1 MERSTSKK
9 VRAIL
14 AGGLVLGVGAAVV
27 LAAWNDSE
35 FATGTFAAGDFG
47 IQGSLDGTAFSE
59 HDGTAGNDPAA
70 LAFAVDA
77 DNLAPEQPV
86 YAAFAV
92 RLDPGSTNAASVSI
106 EASSAATIADHL
118 TYSLVT
124 TGADVGCDAA
134 VFAGGTA
141 LVSDAATT
149 TSSAP
154 AIFALPALA
163 TVVNLCFEVTAGTTL
178 PPGAATGSV
187 SWDLAAASTTTL
199 P

>member
-1 MERSTSKK
+1 MGRSKK

-14 AGGLVLGVGAAVV
+14 AGGLVLGVGAAIV

-47 IQGSLDGTAFSE
+47 VQGSLDGTVFSE
-59 HDGTAGNDPAA
+59 HDGTTGNDPAA

-77 DNLAPEQPV
+77 DKLAPEQPV

-92 RLDPGSTNAASVSI
+92 RLKPSSTNAASVSI
-106 EASSAATIADHL
+106 EASSAAIIANHL
-118 TYSLVT
+118 TYSLVS
-124 TGADVGCDAA
+124 TGNDFGCDATA
-134 VFAGGTA
+134 FAGGTA

-154 AIFALPALA
+154 AIFELPALA
-163 TVVNLCFEVTAGTTL
+163 TVVNLCFEVTAGSTL
-178 PPGAATGSV
+178 PPGAPSGSV
-187 SWDLAAASTTTL
+187 NWELAAASTTTL

>member
-1 MERSTSKK
+1 MERSRSKK
-9 VRAIL
+9 VRAVL

-59 HDGTAGNDPAA
+59 HDGTPGNDPAA

-92 RLDPGSTNAASVSI
+92 RLKPSSTSAASVSI
-106 EASSAATIADHL
+106 EASSAAAIADHL
-118 TYSLVT
+118 TYSLVS
-124 TGADVGCDAA
+124 TGADFGCDAA
-134 VFAGGTA
+134 AFAGGTA

-154 AIFALPALA
+154 AIFALPTLG
-163 TVVNLCFEVTAGTTL
+163 TVVNLCFEVAPGATL
-178 PPGAATGSV
+178 PPGAASGSV